1 MAERVNSNKIH
12 DIAWSLS
19 RTNDHV
25 KVVNTK
31 VKNFEGRL
39 VSVEEDVGMIEVL
52 AEKILKLQKILLTLT
67 KETNEKKFY
76 DTAYRMYEREYSPD
90 SDLGPEKR
98 RRMIEAKME
107 EIYQDIDSYT
117 KWLKWKKMQEENGER
132 LKWSEWVEN
141 EVRNK
146 KDTSYLLRE

>member
-1 MAERVNSNKIH
+1 MAERVNRNKIH
-12 DIAWSLS
+12 DIAWSLN
-19 RTNDHV
+19 RTNAHV
-25 KVVNTK
+25 KAVNTK

-39 VSVEEDVGMIEVL
+39 EYVEEDMGMIQVL
-52 AEKILKLQKILLTLT
+52 TEEILKLQKIVLTLT

-76 DTAYRMYEREYSPD
+76 ATAYRMYEREYSPD

-98 RRMIEAKME
+98 RRMIGAKME

-141 EVRNK
+141 EVRDK
-146 KDTSYLLRE
+146 KE